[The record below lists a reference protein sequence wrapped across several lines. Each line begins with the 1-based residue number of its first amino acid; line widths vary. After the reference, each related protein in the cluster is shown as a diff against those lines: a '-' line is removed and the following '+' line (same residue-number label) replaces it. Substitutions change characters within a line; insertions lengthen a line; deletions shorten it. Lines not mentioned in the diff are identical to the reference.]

1 MLSRAEQTLALL
13 NGMARLERAEHRPV
27 WLGEY
32 VYNEEWQRFCT
43 GKPQVAGPLG
53 GSFEFSP
60 TGYHSSDAPIAK
72 DSKYKRRRR
81 MVGDPA
87 LAEILPAFADEITWP
102 RIRIAVEKLGAV
114 ISGRSDK
121 SAWVNVLER
130 DKYATRDAI
139 ERLKENIEDPRHH
152 GLDAAHGVSKGSPL
166 KRSRMTE
173 KEGFDFVT
181 HVFNT
186 YVDRHP

>member
-1 MLSRAEQTLALL
+1 LTTWKIDLRGYDSEISHLKELAPCCDCRLVAAPDGQYCLSGSAFDQVTSAEEMLSRAEQTLALL
-13 NGMARLERAEHRPV
+13 NGVARLERAEHRPV

-81 MVGDPA
+81 MVGSRRFCPRLPTRLPGRTFA
-87 LAEILPAFADEITWP
+87 L
-102 RIRIAVEKLGAV
+102 R
-114 ISGRSDK
+114 
-121 SAWVNVLER
+121 
-130 DKYATRDAI
+130 
-139 ERLKENIEDPRHH
+139 
-152 GLDAAHGVSKGSPL
+152 
-166 KRSRMTE
+166 
-173 KEGFDFVT
+173 
-181 HVFNT
+181 
-186 YVDRHP
+186 